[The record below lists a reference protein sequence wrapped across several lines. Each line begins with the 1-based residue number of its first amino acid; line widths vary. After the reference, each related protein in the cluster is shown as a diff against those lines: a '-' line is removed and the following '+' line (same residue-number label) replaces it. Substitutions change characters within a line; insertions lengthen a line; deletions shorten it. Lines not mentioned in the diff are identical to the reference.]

1 MKTFKVTGTINKPRL
16 STSFVRELLAEKSEH
31 AVEKVYAEIG
41 SRHRVRRYHIKIISS
56 EEISV
61 DQIKNPILKKIVCW
75 SVNSLAQRE
84 KAEEELRRLSMEMR
98 YLEQTADAL
107 QQRISMVNAAL
118 TDINY
123 ANMTLDGIEKEKEN
137 SEMLI
142 PIGGSSYVK
151 VKLADTNKV
160 IIGMGSGVSVEKT
173 LPEAKVT
180 LKERLDEL
188 EKTMHAAQQQ
198 FSQVAERI
206 NSGRSRL
213 ESMLSTREGKQ

>member
-1 MKTFKVTGTINKPRL
+1 
-16 STSFVRELLAEKSEH
+16 
-31 AVEKVYAEIG
+31 
-41 SRHRVRRYHIKIISS
+41 
-56 EEISV
+56 
-61 DQIKNPILKKIVCW
+61 
-75 SVNSLAQRE
+75 
-84 KAEEELRRLSMEMR
+84 
-98 YLEQTADAL
+98 
-107 QQRISMVNAAL
+107 
-118 TDINY
+118 
-123 ANMTLDGIEKEKEN
+123 MTLDGIEKEKEN

-188 EKTMHAAQQQ
+188 EKTMNSAQQQ

>member
-1 MKTFKVTGTINKPRL
+1 M
-16 STSFVRELLAEKSEH
+16 AH
-31 AVEKVYAEIG
+31 
-41 SRHRVRRYHIKIISS
+41 
-56 EEISV
+56 
-61 DQIKNPILKKIVCW
+61 
-75 SVNSLAQRE
+75 RE

-123 ANMTLDGIEKEKEN
+123 ANMTLDGIEQEKEN

-173 LPEAKVT
+173 LPEAKAT

-188 EKTMHAAQQQ
+188 EKTMHSAQQQ
-198 FSQVAERI
+198 YSQVAERI